1 MQFESLNEFIH
12 MGGHGVYV
20 WTSFAVTVAVIA
32 LNIVLPVL
40 EQKKIKVS
48 LYKKLQRE
56 NNRK

>member
-1 MQFESLNEFIH
+1 MQFESINDFIN
-12 MGGHGVYV
+12 MGGHGLYV
-20 WTSFAVTVAVIA
+20 WTSFAVAIVVIG
-32 LNIVLPVL
+32 LNLILPVL